1 MCPRCPAITA
11 GAFVEA
17 ALKVLWRSPPW
28 SPTWPLSWPVP
39 MAAWSTCWTQA
50 VASGP
55 SHCPTSSGW
64 SIIWP
69 TCWRSCWR
77 WNWTFAMSW
86 RPPRTGWQRCALWTM
101 CIMDSRCSS
110 ERFRRWDCH
119 RKIRFK
125 FCDLRFSPDY
135 SFHNHFEIYWN
146 LFVKFRTVRSRRS
159 RYGISNSKPHWRRKR
174 TVEWRPSSSWVL
186 ICSTSTSPTS
196 SSLSTSNKL
205 WQTNRPRH
213 HRPRLLFLT
222 YRNCKWSSGRM
233 TPR

>member
-1 MCPRCPAITA
+1 MLFHRVIFSRQISTRHSPCPWPCKTPPSVSTRWNWAWKSASTKWANSMCPRCPAISA

-17 ALKVLWRSPPW
+17 ALEVLWRSPPW

-39 MAAWSTCWTQA
+39 MAAWSTCWTRA

-86 RPPRTGWQRCALWTM
+86 RPPQTGWQRCALWTM
-101 CIMDSRCSS
+101 CTMDSRYSN

-125 FCDLRFSPDY
+125 FCDLRFSPD
-135 SFHNHFEIYWN
+135 
-146 LFVKFRTVRSRRS
+146 
-159 RYGISNSKPHWRRKR
+159 
-174 TVEWRPSSSWVL
+174 
-186 ICSTSTSPTS
+186 
-196 SSLSTSNKL
+196 
-205 WQTNRPRH
+205 
-213 HRPRLLFLT
+213 
-222 YRNCKWSSGRM
+222 
-233 TPR
+233 